1 MEIDTERTAGE
12 DAMMLL
18 EDKVAIVTGAASAR
32 GIGKQTARR
41 FSEAGCRIAIVDL
54 DSEASIAAANDIGS
68 EHRGYGCDV
77 ASPTACQ
84 GLARQV
90 LDDFGKIDIL
100 VNYAGISQPDRIMEV
115 TQERYDA
122 VMNVNVRGT
131 LNMCQ
136 AVIPHMR
143 SRKQGNIVTIG
154 SVAAQR
160 GGGLFG
166 GPHYAASKG
175 AVQSMA
181 KSLAR
186 ELAPDGIR
194 VNAIAPGTIDT
205 DIFQGKLTD
214 EKKKAIAIDVPLG
227 RLGTADDIAKAC
239 LFLVCDLSGYI
250 TGTVLDVNGGLLIHH

>member
-1 MEIDTERTAGE
+1 
-12 DAMMLL
+12 MLL
-18 EDKVAIVTGAASAR
+18 EHKVAIVTGAASAR

-84 GLARQV
+84 SLVKRV
-90 LDDFGKIDIL
+90 LDDFGKIDVL

-214 EKKKAIAIDVPLG
+214 EKKKAIATDVP
-227 RLGTADDIAKAC
+227 

>member
-1 MEIDTERTAGE
+1 MK
-12 DAMMLL
+12 LL
-18 EDKVAIVTGAASAR
+18 EDKVAIITGAASAR

-41 FSEAGCRIAIVDL
+41 FAEAGGRVAVVDL
-54 DSEASIAAANDIGS
+54 DNNASIAAAKDIGA

-77 ASPTACQ
+77 ANPAACQ
-84 GLARQV
+84 ALIKQV
-90 LDDFGKIDIL
+90 LADFGKIDIL
-100 VNYAGISQPDRIMEV
+100 VNYAGVSQPDRIMEV
-115 TQERYDA
+115 TQERYDL

-131 LNMCQ
+131 MNMCQ

-143 SRKQGNIVTIG
+143 SRKTGNIVNIG

-166 GPHYAASKG
+166 GPHYSASKG

-181 KSLAR
+181 KSMAR
-186 ELAPDGIR
+186 ELGPDNIR

-205 DIFQGKLTD
+205 DIFAGKLTD
-214 EKKKAIAIDVPLG
+214 EKKKQIAAEVPLG

-250 TGTVLDVNGGLLIHH
+250 TGSVLDVNGGLLIHQ

>member
-1 MEIDTERTAGE
+1 MQ
-12 DAMMLL
+12 LL
-18 EDKVAIVTGAASAR
+18 QDKVAIVTGAASAR

-41 FSEAGCRIAIVDL
+41 FSEVGCRTAIVDL
-54 DSEASIAAANDIGS
+54 DKAASVAAANDIGS
-68 EHRGYGCDV
+68 PHRGYGCDV
-77 ASPTACQ
+77 ANPTTCQ
-84 GLARQV
+84 DLIKQV
-90 LDDFGKIDIL
+90 LADFGKIDIL

-115 TQERYDA
+115 TQERYDS

-143 SRKQGNIVTIG
+143 SRKQGNIVNIG

-186 ELAPDGIR
+186 ELAADGIR

-214 EKKKAIAIDVPLG
+214 EKKKAIAAEVPLG
-227 RLGTADDIAKAC
+227 RLGTPDDIAKAC

-250 TGTVLDVNGGLLIHH
+250 TGTVLDVNGGLLIHQ

>member
-1 MEIDTERTAGE
+1 VK
-12 DAMMLL
+12 LL
-18 EDKVAIVTGAASAR
+18 EGKVAIITGAASGR

-41 FSEAGCRIAIVDL
+41 FAEAGARVAVVDL
-54 DSEASIAAANDIGS
+54 DKAASIAAAEDIGPA
-68 EHRGYGCDV
+68 HRGYGCDV
-77 ASPTACQ
+77 AIPVAC
-84 GLARQV
+84 GNLLTQV
-90 LDDFGKIDIL
+90 LADFGKVDIL
-100 VNYAGISQPDRIMEV
+100 VNYAGVSQPDRIMEV
-115 TQERYDA
+115 TQERYDL

-131 LNMCQ
+131 MNMCQ

-143 SRKQGNIVTIG
+143 SRKQGNNVTIG

-186 ELAPDGIR
+186 ELGPDGIR

-214 EKKKAIAIDVPLG
+214 EKKKAIAAEVPLG
-227 RLGTADDIAKAC
+227 RLGTPDDIAKAC

-250 TGTVLDVNGGLLIHH
+250 TGSVLDVNGGLLIHQ

>member
-1 MEIDTERTAGE
+1 MK
-12 DAMMLL
+12 LL
-18 EDKVAIVTGAASAR
+18 EGKVAIITGAASLR
-32 GIGKQTARR
+32 GIGRQTARR
-41 FSEAGCRIAIVDL
+41 FAEAGGKVAVVDL
-54 DSEASIAAANDIGS
+54 DAAASREAAAELGP

-77 ASPTACQ
+77 AVPAACKA
-84 GLARQV
+84 LVSQV
-90 LDDFGKIDIL
+90 VSDLGQADIL
-100 VNYAGISQPDRIMEV
+100 VNYAGVSQPDRIMEV
-115 TQERYDA
+115 TQDRYDL

-143 SRKQGNIVTIG
+143 GRRTGNIVNIG
-154 SVAAQR
+154 SLAAQR

-181 KSLAR
+181 KSMAR
-186 ELAPDGIR
+186 ELGPDGIR

-205 DIFQGKLTD
+205 DIFQGKLSD
-214 EKKKAIAIDVPLG
+214 ERKKQIAAEVPLG
-227 RLGTADDIAKAC
+227 RLGTADDVAKAC

-250 TGTVLDVNGGLLIHH
+250 TGSVLDVNGGLLIHQ

>member
-1 MEIDTERTAGE
+1 MK
-12 DAMMLL
+12 LL
-18 EDKVAIVTGAASAR
+18 EGKVAIITGAASLR
-32 GIGKQTARR
+32 GIGRQTARR
-41 FSEAGCRIAIVDL
+41 FAEAGGKVAIVDL
-54 DSEASIAAANDIGS
+54 DPAASREAAAELGP

-77 ASPTACQ
+77 AVPASCKA
-84 GLARQV
+84 LVSQV
-90 LDDFGKIDIL
+90 VSDLGQADIL
-100 VNYAGISQPDRIMEV
+100 VNYAGVSQPDRIMEV
-115 TQERYDA
+115 TQDRYDL

-143 SRKQGNIVTIG
+143 TRRTGNIVNIG
-154 SVAAQR
+154 SLAAQR

-181 KSLAR
+181 KSMAR
-186 ELAPDGIR
+186 ELGPDGIR

-205 DIFQGKLTD
+205 DIFQGKLSD
-214 EKKKAIAIDVPLG
+214 ERKKQIAAEVPLG
-227 RLGTADDIAKAC
+227 RLGTADDVAKAC

-250 TGTVLDVNGGLLIHH
+250 TGSVLDVNGGLLIHQ

>member
-12 DAMMLL
+12 DAVMLL

-166 GPHYAASKG
+166 GLTTPRRRAQFRAWQNRSHAS
-175 AVQSMA
+175 
-181 KSLAR
+181 
-186 ELAPDGIR
+186 
-194 VNAIAPGTIDT
+194 
-205 DIFQGKLTD
+205 
-214 EKKKAIAIDVPLG
+214 
-227 RLGTADDIAKAC
+227 
-239 LFLVCDLSGYI
+239 
-250 TGTVLDVNGGLLIHH
+250 